1 MAISIAPYTA
11 DWILA
16 VKAFNQRLAAGGVGA
31 EFRFPESNIPHW
43 LPEIDDRT
51 IYQRYYL
58 AVDGEQVRGAFIL
71 KHQEFRLRQG
81 SAKIVYYHLPL
92 SEGIVN
98 KSYSS
103 VGVLMLRSALKVE
116 PSLYCLGMGG
126 FDRPLPTMLKAL
138 RWSMCAVP
146 FYFRVVRP
154 SRFLREVQP
163 VRRTPLRRLLA
174 DAGAFSGLG
183 WLAIHALQTVRSRRP
198 FADATTEPIVNFGDW
213 ADALW
218 VRGAPQYPLIASRES
233 RVLNVLYPSG
243 KNFLCYKVSRGNDLI
258 GWFVALDTQMKD
270 NKYFGNLRIGA
281 IADCL
286 ATPENARSVIEAAR
300 TVLTE
305 RGVDLVVANHSHQEW
320 GSAFTSAG
328 FFEGPSNFIFA
339 ASRHLSDRLG
349 PFPEVQHQVYLM
361 RGDGDGPVN
370 L

>member
-11 DWILA
+11 DWIPA
-16 VKAFNQRLAAGGVGA
+16 VKAFNQRMAAGGVGA

-43 LPEIDDRT
+43 LPEFDGRT

-71 KHQEFRLRQG
+71 KYQEFRLGQDP
-81 SAKIVYYHLPL
+81 AKIVYYHLPL

-103 VGVLMLRSALKVE
+103 VGVLMLRSALKME

-146 FYFRVVRP
+146 FYFHVEHP
-154 SRFLREVQP
+154 SRFLQEVQP
-163 VRRTPLRRLLA
+163 VRGTPLRRLLA

-183 WLAIHALQTVRSRRP
+183 WLAIHALQAIRSTRP
-198 FADATTEPIVNFGDW
+198 LLEATAEPIVNFDDW

-218 VRGAPQYPLIASRES
+218 ARCAQHYPLIASRES
-233 RVLNVLYPSG
+233 RVLNVLYPAG
-243 KNFLCYKVSRGNDLI
+243 KSFLCYKVSRGNDLI

-270 NKYFGNLRIGA
+270 NKYFGNLRIGT

-286 ATPENARSVIEAAR
+286 AIPENAGAVIEAAQA
-300 TVLTE
+300 VLTN
-305 RGVDLVVANHSHQEW
+305 RRVDLVVANHSHKGW
-320 GSAFTSAG
+320 GSAFKAAG

-339 ASRHLSDRLG
+339 ASTGLSDRLG
-349 PFPEVQHQVYLM
+349 PFPEVQHQIYLM